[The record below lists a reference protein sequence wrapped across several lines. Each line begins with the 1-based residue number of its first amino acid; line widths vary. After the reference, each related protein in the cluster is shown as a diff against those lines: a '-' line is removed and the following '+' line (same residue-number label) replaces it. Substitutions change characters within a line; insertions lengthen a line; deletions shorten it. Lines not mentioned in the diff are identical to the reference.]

1 MIEHLARHWGDWAS
15 VVGLV
20 FSFLAFVFSKR
31 ASKAA
36 EEARDSV
43 LQRSFGQDMNDA
55 NQVATEIVRFVSM
68 NRGDMASLRASEL
81 MSQTSYFMARW
92 KGKLSEDSE
101 KNLVRARDKLLS
113 GIHKT
118 MVEKAL
124 DDLNPDEKF
133 KLSRACQQVSSIFS
147 AEHGNAIR
155 GTDKEVSQ

>member
-1 MIEHLARHWGDWAS
+1 MTEHLTRHWGDWAS

-36 EEARDSV
+36 NEARDSV

-55 NQVATEIVRFVSM
+55 NRVATEIVRFVSM
-68 NRGDMASLRASEL
+68 DRGDMASLRVSEL
-81 MSQTSYFMARW
+81 ISQTSYFMARW
-92 KGKLSEDSE
+92 REKLPEDSE
-101 KNLVRARDKLLS
+101 KNLAKAWDLLS
-113 GIHKT
+113 AIHKA
-118 MVEKAL
+118 MVNQAVGEM
-124 DDLNPDEKF
+124 NPDEKF

-155 GTDKEVSQ
+155 SADTEV